1 MIQIGTT
8 LKAPALA
15 RHGDVYQVRKDGQ
28 TLICRAEER
37 REGILLVVTA
47 ACGSLQSQGK
57 SA

>member
-15 RHGDVYQVRKDGQ
+15 RHGDVYQVRRDGK

-37 REGILLVVTA
+37 REGVLLVVTA
-47 ACGSLQSQGK
+47 LCGSLQSQEK
-57 SA
+57 

>member
-1 MIQIGTT
+1 MIQVGTT

-57 SA
+57 